1 MFETLFILL
10 VLFQIKHFAADFPL
24 QTQYMLGKFKEDNWI
39 LPLSAHA
46 AVHAFMTAIITTMF
60 VDSLYI
66 IVLVTLID
74 FFIHFIMDR
83 IKASPDLLGRW
94 NPNQSMFWNMVGI
107 ARMVHHL
114 THYFIIYII
123 ITRG

>member
-24 QTQYMLGKFKEDNWI
+24 QTQYMLGKFKPDGWI
-39 LPLSAHA
+39 LPLSFHS
-46 AVHAFMTAIITTMF
+46 AVHAFMTATIAIMF
-60 VDSLYI
+60 ANSLYVI
-66 IVLVTLID
+66 IFVTIVD
-74 FFIHFIMDR
+74 FIIHFIMDR

-94 NPNQSMFWNMVGI
+94 NPTQSMFWNMVGI
-107 ARMVHHL
+107 DQMVHHL

>member
-1 MFETLFILL
+1 MFETLFVLL

-24 QTQYMLGKFKEDNWI
+24 QTQYMLGKFKKDDWI

-46 AVHAFMTAIITTMF
+46 TVHAFITLVIALAF
-60 VDSLYI
+60 SNSLYV
-66 IVLVTLID
+66 IVFVTIID
-74 FFIHFIMDR
+74 FIIHFIMDR

-94 NPNQSMFWNMVGI
+94 NPTQSMFWNMVGI
-107 ARMVHHL
+107 DQMVHHL